1 MLNNS
6 KNLDAALIGYLRALN
21 YNFLKRNRRA
31 YEPFSDGNIS
41 NDLDRIKT
49 YGMESEG
56 VQLYS
61 LAAVL
66 EAQIFVLMVHPD
78 NF

>member
-6 KNLDAALIGYLRALN
+6 RILDAALIGYLRALN

-56 VQLYS
+56 V
-61 LAAVL
+61 
-66 EAQIFVLMVHPD
+66 
-78 NF
+78 